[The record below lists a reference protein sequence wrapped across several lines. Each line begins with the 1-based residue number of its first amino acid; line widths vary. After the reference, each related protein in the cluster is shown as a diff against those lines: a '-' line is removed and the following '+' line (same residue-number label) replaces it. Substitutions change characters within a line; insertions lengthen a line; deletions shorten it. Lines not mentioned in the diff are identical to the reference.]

1 MNWKTT
7 ESWSRGQMVEEMF
20 GELLAQR
27 DPDYRRSTRKEQ
39 FAHIDYHSSLGTMDV
54 KARKRMSRKS
64 KKLQDEFTWL
74 EFRNVRGN
82 IGWLCSGSDIIAFE
96 RKQDFVLIDRYPLLQ
111 FAEDRCDLTDFVE
124 ESSDAIYKAY
134 TREGRQDLI
143 SIVSMDDMMT
153 ELPHTIWDKQ

>member
-96 RKQDFVLIDRYPLLQ
+96 RKQDFVLIDRHRCFSALQ
-111 FAEDRCDLTDFVE
+111 RVIL
-124 ESSDAIYKAY
+124 ESKSQ
-134 TREGRQDLI
+134 TI
-143 SIVSMDDMMT
+143 SHLHVTSNIVST
-153 ELPHTIWDKQ
+153 SSNS